1 MGRGR
6 AGQEPDWEDAR
17 GSSPSWHPHL
27 PYRPHSTPLT
37 ESQHQE
43 DEKPNQEVSRAHGV
57 RRPGTLRRVGAG
69 PWEASGPGG
78 SLLAG
83 AEAASLRV
91 VWSLLFPPA
100 SQGLPPV
107 PPASQGLPFPPA
119 SQGLSESTRC
129 GWRSV
134 SSVSLEKQKTT
145 NLYFD
150 TVQDGQRRGG
160 WAPPSCRADELTQPA
175 RLPPRRPL
183 RSHAQRPV

>member
-69 PWEASGPGG
+69 PWEASGPGVSG
-78 SLLAG
+78 
-83 AEAASLRV
+83 
-91 VWSLLFPPA
+91 P
-100 SQGLPPV
+100 QGYRPRTPSPLPPHLSQV
-107 PPASQGLPFPPA
+107 PND
-119 SQGLSESTRC
+119 LS
-129 GWRSV
+129 
-134 SSVSLEKQKTT
+134 
-145 NLYFD
+145 
-150 TVQDGQRRGG
+150 
-160 WAPPSCRADELTQPA
+160 LT
-175 RLPPRRPL
+175 
-183 RSHAQRPV
+183 S